1 MFENVIDQGAALLL
15 KDDIQSGRLPPS
27 VLFYGPE
34 AEGKLTTAL
43 ELARALSCRLGTAE
57 WGCQC
62 PDCAMHRELT
72 HPDLAIAGPRDCAL
86 EIKASAATFLASH
99 APSSHVPASKQSA
112 ARFLFIRSIR
122 KLTCRFSGALAE
134 GDEGKGAKALPLVAS
149 IADMLEDFSSLGDSF
164 DDLEKA
170 VNGLVDA
177 ACKLEDD
184 FLPDSVPISVIRNAA
199 SWTHLAPYGK
209 KKILIVENADRMQDA
224 ARNAF
229 LKILEEPPRD
239 AMFILTTTRRGAIIP
254 TVLSRVRTYA
264 FVERDASERSEVASR
279 IFRSDLTEGETL
291 SDFFNRY
298 LPVSAERIRKA
309 AVDYLSLVL
318 DAASARGEQPLRSL
332 ESALRAS
339 RATNAGTA
347 SAGSSD
353 AGSSPEAALVPR
365 PTLQSIVA
373 SLNKCKPPKIWRLF
387 ISAMVSLLSSSVRQ
401 GSAGA
406 WETSVYARW
415 LDASREALFS
425 VEIYNLSALE
435 ALERLFDRMC
445 ET

>member
-1 MFENVIDQGAALLL
+1 MFENVIGQGAASLL

-34 AEGKLTTAL
+34 AEGKLTVAL

-57 WGCQC
+57 WGCPC
-62 PDCAMHRELT
+62 PDCSMHRELT

-199 SWTHLAPYGK
+199 SWTRLAPYGK

-229 LKILEEPPRD
+229 LKILEEPPQD

-264 FVERDASERSEVASR
+264 FVERDSSERSEVVSR
-279 IFRSDLTEGETL
+279 IFRSDLAEGETL

-298 LPVSAERIRKA
+298 LPVSADRIRKA
-309 AVDYLSLVL
+309 ADDYLSLVL
-318 DAASARGEQPLRSL
+318 ESVSSRGTQPLRSL
-332 ESALRAS
+332 DSALRAS
-339 RATNAGTA
+339 RAASAGTA
-347 SAGSSD
+347 NAGL
-353 AGSSPEAALVPR
+353 SPESALVPR

-387 ISAMVSLLSSSVRQ
+387 ISAMLSLLSSSVRQ

-406 WETSVYARW
+406 WETALYAQW
-415 LDASREALFS
+415 LDSSREALFS

>member
-1 MFENVIDQGAALLL
+1 MFENVIGQGAAALL

-34 AEGKLTTAL
+34 AEGKLTVAL

-86 EIKASAATFLASH
+86 EIRASAATFLASH
-99 APSSHVPASKQSA
+99 APSSHAPSSKQSA

-170 VNGLVDA
+170 VGGLVDA

-199 SWTHLAPYGK
+199 SWTRLAPYGK

-229 LKILEEPPRD
+229 LKILEEPPQD

-264 FVERDASERSEVASR
+264 FVERAASERSEVVSR
-279 IFRSDLTEGETL
+279 VFRSGLAEGETL

-298 LPVSAERIRKA
+298 LPVSADRVRKA

-318 DAASARGEQPLRSL
+318 EAASGRGARPFPSL
-332 ESALRAS
+332 ESALRA
-339 RATNAGTA
+339 AGA
-347 SAGSSD
+347 EGAVAGLAGD
-353 AGSSPEAALVPR
+353 AGLRAEAAIGPR

-387 ISAMVSLLSSSVRQ
+387 ISATLSLLSASIRQ
-401 GSAGA
+401 GRAGA
-406 WETSVYARW
+406 GETSAYARW